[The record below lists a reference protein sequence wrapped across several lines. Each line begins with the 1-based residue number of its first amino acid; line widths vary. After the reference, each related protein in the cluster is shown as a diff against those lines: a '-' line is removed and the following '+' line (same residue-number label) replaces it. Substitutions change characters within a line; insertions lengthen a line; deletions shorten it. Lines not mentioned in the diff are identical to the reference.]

1 MSFVDL
7 VLLCLGCFGS
17 VFEVG
22 CVGLFSLILDVFGFS
37 EFFGR
42 LKLFQVFLNLFRCLK
57 SFSLFHVVFVFV
69 YVVESGSGCLGC
81 WSCFTLC
88 YVVFWLRFFLIM
100 LF

>member
-42 LKLFQVFLNLFRCLK
+42 LKLFQVFFE
-57 SFSLFHVVFVFV
+57 FVQV
-69 YVVESGSGCLGC
+69 P
-81 WSCFTLC
+81 
-88 YVVFWLRFFLIM
+88 
-100 LF
+100 